1 MRLLMYEDGQRRLGV
16 LSGEGVLDVAE
27 LARATG
33 APAPPADL
41 LGLIEAGE
49 GELDRLRDLVASAAV
64 EGRPLPGVRLLAP
77 LDPPRGNVIALGR
90 NYLAHAEE
98 GARAMGTEVGP
109 PAVFTKAQTTIS
121 GPYDD
126 IRIWAHVSEKID
138 WEVELAVVI
147 GRRARDVAP
156 AEALE
161 HVFGYMVL
169 NDVSAR
175 DLQRDWG
182 GQWFKGKSL
191 DGYCPT
197 GPWVVTR
204 DEIPDPQALTL
215 SLRVNGATK
224 QHASTRD
231 MIYPV
236 AEIVSRL
243 SIGMTL
249 LPGTVI
255 ATGTPEG
262 VGFAR
267 TPPEYLRPGD
277 VMESEISSIGVLRN
291 RIVAG

>member
-1 MRLLMYEDGQRRLGV
+1 MRLLMYGDGERRLGV
-16 LSGEGVLDVAE
+16 LTGERVLDVAE
-27 LARATG
+27 LARAAG
-33 APAPPADL
+33 AAVPPTDL

-49 GELDRLRDLVASAAV
+49 PELDRLRDLVAMARV
-64 EGRPLPGVRLLAP
+64 EGRPLGEVRLLAP
-77 LDPPRGNVIALGR
+77 LDPPRGNVLALGR

-126 IRIWAHVSEKID
+126 IRIWTNVSEKVD

-169 NDVSAR
+169 NDVTAR

-215 SLRVNGATK
+215 WLRVNGVTK

-231 MIYPV
+231 MIYSV

-277 VMESEISSIGVLRN
+277 VMESEVSSIGVLRN